1 MPDATQASA
10 VRRFGAFEINL
21 QAGELRKRGMRLR
34 LSGQPFQVLAAL
46 VEHAG
51 NVVTREELHSKLW
64 LSDTFVD
71 FDHGLNNA
79 IARIREVLD
88 DSSET
93 PRYVETIPRRGYRF
107 IAPVADVRQVTV
119 SASSAESTVSPGHK
133 IARPDAPPPSVVTA
147 AKRFPSRRLQV
158 LLGGVAVLGVAALL
172 FVLYRG
178 RSAKGWRGPAIK
190 SLAVLPLNNLSG
202 DPEQEY
208 FADGMTEALI
218 AELGKISAP
227 RVISR
232 QSVMQYKGSKK
243 GLSEIARELNVDAV
257 LEGTVERSGDRV
269 RVLVRLDQVSPEGQ
283 LWSNQYNRDIR
294 DLLRLQDEIAR
305 AVTDEI
311 QVRLTPDERIHLAS
325 SRPVDPE
332 AHDDF
337 LRAEFLVNKRDERD
351 LQAGIAYFKKAIEK
365 DPAYARAYA
374 GLAWALVNLAEPNAG
389 GRTKD
394 LLPQA
399 RAAAERAVEL
409 DASLADA
416 HVSRALVLADDWNWS
431 EAENEHHIALKVGP
445 NSSDA
450 HRSYAWYLISM
461 GRFDEARA
469 QINYAGE
476 LDPVSPVNRILLG
489 MVALQTGQTDLA
501 IEEFRNSGWDIG
513 LGRAYGLK
521 KMYPEAVAAY
531 QRVESQRGRQPD
543 VVANLAWVY
552 GLAGRKREARKL
564 IDELNEIARHRYVAP
579 ALFVN
584 AYLGLGDKET
594 ALTWMERGIE
604 EHDQWF
610 LLKVDP
616 TLDPLRPEP
625 RFQAALRRMNFPQ

>member
-119 SASSAESTVSPGHK
+119 SASSAESTVSPAHK

-311 QVRLTPDERIHLAS
+311 QVRLTPDERIRLAS
-325 SRPVDPE
+325 SRSVDPE

-625 RFQAALRRMNFPQ
+625 RFQVALRRMNFPQ

>member
-1 MPDATQASA
+1 MPDATQASP

-119 SASSAESTVSPGHK
+119 SASSAESTVSPAHK

-311 QVRLTPDERIHLAS
+311 QVRLTPDERIRLAS
-325 SRPVDPE
+325 SRSVDPE

-625 RFQAALRRMNFPQ
+625 RFQVALRRMNFPQ